1 MNRFAPLAF
10 TLALAAAPAVPAMAA
25 PQTYVIDPTHT
36 YPSFSYKHLGLST
49 QRVRFNGTTG
59 KVVLDKEARTA
70 SVDIVIDMKSVDTG
84 YATFD
89 EHIQAADF
97 LDTASH
103 PTATFKST
111 RVRFEGDGPVAID
124 GELTI
129 KGITRPV
136 TLEVTHYVNTTHPM
150 QNKDAIGADAQ
161 VVIRRSEFDA
171 GAYVPAVSDEVTILI
186 ALEAIAE

>member
-1 MNRFAPLAF
+1 MIRSISLVLS
-10 TLALAAAPAVPAMAA
+10 LALAAAPQALAA
-25 PQTYVIDPTHT
+25 PRTYVVDPTHT

-49 QRVRFNGTTG
+49 QRVRFNGTSG

-89 EHIQAADF
+89 EHIQGAEF
-97 LDTASH
+97 LDTARH
-103 PTATFKST
+103 PTATFRST
-111 RVRFEGDGPVAID
+111 QVRFDGDRPVAVD

-136 TLEVTHYVNTTHPM
+136 TLTITHFVNTTHPL

-171 GAYVPAVSDEVTILI
+171 GAYVPAVSDEVTVLI